1 MIRTL
6 KSAAG
11 RFVGS
16 ISRAISEASA
26 RRNSPFGAAK
36 FEQRAPDHRNAIDL
50 FAGRW
55 ATDLSMVNAEWRG
68 GRANLVDDARPRL
81 AAQYLGTGSGRI
93 DGMSVLELGPLE
105 GLHSR
110 QLEQL
115 GASRVLAIEAN
126 VEAYL
131 KCLIMKE
138 ALGMRNVNFM
148 LGDFNLFLAN
158 ASQRFD
164 LVFCVGVLYHME
176 DPLTLIR
183 NIARVADKCFVWTHY
198 HDLNEPIGRQ
208 PSSVSVDGFSATYF
222 RNSYRDRA
230 QPNFWG
236 GNKLSSSW
244 MRRDEIVAAF
254 RHFGFERVE
263 IVGGEP
269 VSANGPNFCLAASKS
284 ASPTELKG

>member
-16 ISRAISEASA
+16 IRNAISEAGA
-26 RRNSPFGAAK
+26 RRNSPFGTEK
-36 FEQRAPDHRNAIDL
+36 FEQRAPDHRNAIEL

-55 ATDLSMVNAEWRG
+55 ATDLSSLNAEWRG
-68 GRANLVDDARPRL
+68 GGANLVDDTRPRL

-126 VEAYL
+126 AEAYL

-138 ALGMRNVNFM
+138 TLGMRNVNFM

-158 ASQRFD
+158 ASQQFD

-176 DPLTLIR
+176 DPLKLIR
-183 NIARVADKCFVWTHY
+183 NIARSTDKCFVWTHY
-198 HDLNEPIGRQ
+198 HDINQPMSRE
-208 PSSVSVDGFSATYF
+208 PSSVLVDGFSATYF
-222 RNSYRDRA
+222 RSPYRDRA
-230 QPNFWG
+230 QPHFWG
-236 GNKLSSSW
+236 GNKSSSSW
-244 MRRDEIVAAF
+244 MQRDDIVAAF
-254 RHFGFERVE
+254 RHFGFERVD
-263 IVGGEP
+263 IINDEP
-269 VSANGPNFCLAASKS
+269 NGANGPNFCLAASRS
-284 ASPTELKG
+284 ASPKPN